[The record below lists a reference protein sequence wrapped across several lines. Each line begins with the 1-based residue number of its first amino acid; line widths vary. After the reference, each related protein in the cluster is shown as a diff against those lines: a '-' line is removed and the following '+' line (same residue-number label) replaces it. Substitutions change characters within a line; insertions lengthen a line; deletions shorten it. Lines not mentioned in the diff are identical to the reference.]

1 MNKNKIIMF
10 LLLVVALLIIA
21 LPLAGCAGSGST
33 AGTTAKETTT
43 ATTAASATAA
53 ETTAAAGDTTAAVT
67 TSAKNEISIKG
78 NAFSPDNLSIKVGDT
93 VTWINNDSYAH
104 TVKAKTGEF
113 DSGNMASGGKFSFT
127 FDKEGTIDYICGI
140 HTFMTGKI
148 VVTK

>member
-1 MNKNKIIMF
+1 MKRKN
-10 LLLVVALLIIA
+10 LLTYLLFVMVLLIIA

-33 AGTTAKETTT
+33 AGTTAKETTIT
-43 ATTAASATAA
+43 SAG
-53 ETTAAAGDTTAAVT
+53 ETTAAVT
-67 TSAKNEISIKG
+67 TAAKNEISIKG

-104 TVKAKTGEF
+104 TVKASKSEF
-113 DSGNMASGGKFSFT
+113 DSGNMASGAKFSFT
-127 FDKEGTIDYICGI
+127 FDKEGTYDYICGI

>member
-1 MNKNKIIMF
+1 MNKNKIIMYF
-10 LLLVVALLIIA
+10 LLVVALLIIA
-21 LPLAGCAGSGST
+21 LPLAGCTGSGSNAAT
-33 AGTTAKETTT
+33 IAKETT
-43 ATTAASATAA
+43 AATAA
-53 ETTAAAGDTTAAVT
+53 ETTTTAAAGDTTAAVT

-104 TVKAKTGEF
+104 TVKGKIGEF

>member
-1 MNKNKIIMF
+1 MKRNKIIMY
-10 LLLVVALLIIA
+10 LMLVMALLIMA
-21 LPLAGCAGSGST
+21 LPLAGCGGSGST
-33 AGTTAKETTT
+33 ASTTM
-43 ATTAASATAA
+43 A
-53 ETTAAAGDTTAAVT
+53 EMTTTAAAGDTTAAVT

-104 TVKAKTGEF
+104 TVKASKSEF

-140 HTFMTGKI
+140 HTFMKGTI
-148 VVTK
+148 TVTK

>member
-33 AGTTAKETTT
+33 AGTTAKETTV
-43 ATTAASATAA
+43 ATAA
-53 ETTAAAGDTTAAVT
+53 ETTAAVATA
-67 TSAKNEISIKG
+67 AKNEISIQG
-78 NAFSPDNLSIKVGDT
+78 NAFSPGNLSIKVGDT

-104 TVKAKTGEF
+104 TVKASKSEF
-113 DSGNMASGGKFSFT
+113 DSGNMASGAKFSFT
-127 FDKEGTIDYICGI
+127 FSKEGTYDYICGI

>member
-1 MNKNKIIMF
+1 MKRKNLLMY
-10 LLLVVALLIIA
+10 LLLVMALLIIA

-33 AGTTAKETTT
+33 ASTTM
-43 ATTAASATAA
+43 A
-53 ETTAAAGDTTAAVT
+53 EMTTTAAAGDTTAAVT

-104 TVKAKTGEF
+104 TVKAVTGEF
-113 DSGNMASGGKFSFT
+113 DSGNMASGGNFSFT

>member
-1 MNKNKIIMF
+1 MKRKNLLMY
-10 LLLVVALLIIA
+10 LLLVMALLIIA

-33 AGTTAKETTT
+33 ASTTM
-43 ATTAASATAA
+43 A
-53 ETTAAAGDTTAAVT
+53 EMTTTAAAGDTTAAVT
-67 TSAKNEISIKG
+67 TSVKNEISIKG

-104 TVKAKTGEF
+104 TIKASKSEF
-113 DSGNMASGGKFSFT
+113 DSGNMASGAKFSFT
-127 FDKEGTIDYICGI
+127 FDKEGTYDYICGI

>member
-1 MNKNKIIMF
+1 MKRKNLLMC
-10 LLLVVALLIIA
+10 LLLVMALLIIA

-33 AGTTAKETTT
+33 ASATAKETT
-43 ATTAASATAA
+43 AATAA
-53 ETTAAAGDTTAAVT
+53 ETTAAAVT
-67 TSAKNEISIKG
+67 PTVKNEISIQG

-104 TVKAKTGEF
+104 TVKASKSEF
-113 DSGNMASGGKFSFT
+113 DSGNMASGAKFSFT
-127 FDKEGTIDYICGI
+127 FDKEGTYDYICGI

>member
-1 MNKNKIIMF
+1 MKRNNLLMY
-10 LLLVVALLIIA
+10 LLLIVSLLIIA

-33 AGTTAKETTT
+33 AGTTAKETTV
-43 ATTAASATAA
+43 ATAA
-53 ETTAAAGDTTAAVT
+53 ETTAAVATA
-67 TSAKNEISIKG
+67 AKNEISIQG

-104 TVKAKTGEF
+104 TVKASKSEF
-113 DSGNMASGGKFSFT
+113 DSGNMASGVKFSIT
-127 FDKEGTIDYICGI
+127 FSKEGTYDYICGI

>member
-33 AGTTAKETTT
+33 AGTTAKETTV
-43 ATTAASATAA
+43 ATAA
-53 ETTAAAGDTTAAVT
+53 ETTAAVAETTTAVAT
-67 TSAKNEISIKG
+67 AAKNEISIKG

-104 TVKAKTGEF
+104 TVKAAKGEF
-113 DSGNMASGGKFSFT
+113 DSGNMASGAKFSFT
-127 FDKEGTIDYICGI
+127 FDKEGTYDYICGI